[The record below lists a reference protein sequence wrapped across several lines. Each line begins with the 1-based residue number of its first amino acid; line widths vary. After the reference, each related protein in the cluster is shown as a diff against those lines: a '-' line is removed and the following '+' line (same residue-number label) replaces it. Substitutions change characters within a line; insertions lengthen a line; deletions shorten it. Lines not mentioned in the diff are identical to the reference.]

1 MNNNKTDIKY
11 TWDLSK
17 FYKSDA
23 EWYADFKNAQSY
35 VGKFLEFKGK
45 LNNKVELK
53 KYFDLNKE
61 VSLLIDKLYMYAS
74 SNGNVDLDNA
84 ILKYSEAM
92 KLAKFC
98 SEKLKDAT
106 DKVNKILT
114 ENGELKE
121 FNVE

>member
-53 KYFDLNKE
+53 KYFDLN
-61 VSLLIDKLYMYAS
+61 
-74 SNGNVDLDNA
+74 
-84 ILKYSEAM
+84 
-92 KLAKFC
+92 AKWIGWG
-98 SEKLKDAT
+98 KLKWQ
-106 DKVNKILT
+106 KQI
-114 ENGELKE
+114 EN
-121 FNVE
+121 

>member
-35 VGKFLEFKGK
+35 VGRFLEFKGT

-53 KYFDLNKE
+53 KYFDFNKE
-61 VSLLIDKLYMYAS
+61 VSLLIDKLYMY
-74 SNGNVDLDNA
+74 NVDPSDD
-84 ILKYSEAM
+84 
-92 KLAKFC
+92 KLL
-98 SEKLKDAT
+98 ENNG
-106 DKVNKILT
+106 VIGKII
-114 ENGELKE
+114 EY
-121 FNVE
+121 